1 MIAETRHFA
10 IAIIAACYMKKAA
23 GIIVPAAQN

>member
-10 IAIIAACYMKKAA
+10 IAIIAVCYMKKAA